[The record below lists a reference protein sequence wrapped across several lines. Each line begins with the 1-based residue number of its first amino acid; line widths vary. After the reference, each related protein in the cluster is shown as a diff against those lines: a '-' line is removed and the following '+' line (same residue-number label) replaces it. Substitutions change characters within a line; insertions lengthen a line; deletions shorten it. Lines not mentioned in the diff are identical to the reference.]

1 MITLTETGDIRPER
15 ILLTN
20 DDGIDSE
27 NFKGLARWAAAR
39 WPHAELVVA
48 APLTQQSAKS
58 QAILLE
64 APFAVTRREA
74 WRDYAARPIAV
85 YAVDST
91 PADCVRWAWSGLN
104 YPFDFVLSGINRGF
118 NVGTDILYSGTVSAM
133 LEAGV
138 SDDGVYAAALSTDF
152 GDCPGALDSLDFV
165 FDYFAAHKLWAAG
178 RLFNVNI
185 PPKPPKG
192 VCITKQGDAFFK
204 DRFEEVSPGLWRAA
218 GYSIYANTLDLT
230 SDRDT
235 ALSGYVSITPI
246 TTYRTDLAVYETI
259 KRQSACE

>member
-20 DDGIDSE
+20 DDGIDSD
-27 NFKGLARWAAAR
+27 NLKGLTRWAAGR

-74 WRDYAARPIAV
+74 YADSGVTA

-91 PADCVRWAWSGLN
+91 PTDCVRWAWSGLN

-133 LEAGV
+133 MEAGV
-138 SDDGVYAAALSTDF
+138 SDDAIYAVALSTDF
-152 GDCPGALDSLDFV
+152 GDCPGALDALDFV
-165 FDYFAAHKLWAAG
+165 FDYFAAQRLWEAG

-185 PPKPPKG
+185 PPHAPKG

-204 DRFEEVSPGLWRAA
+204 DRFEEVSPGRWQAV
-218 GYSIYANTLDLT
+218 GYSIYENTLDMT

-235 ALSGYVSITPI
+235 ALSGYVSVTPM
-246 TTYRTDLAVYETI
+246 TTYRTDFDVYKKI
-259 KRQSACE
+259 KRPERL